1 MFDSSAKTSMLGYFY
16 QPFYALYLLMSK
28 DISECDNA
36 QIYIENLDDI
46 DFQVGNNHL
55 TLYQNKHHINK
66 QGSISDRSEDLWKTL
81 RIWSERVNN
90 KEIVLENTT
99 FILTT
104 TVTANPNSIASKLG
118 FDKNSRNPK
127 EALEELIKIAEDGI
141 DAKNKRLANKDIKKH
156 ANEDCYVTFANLDL
170 QLKNKLINNIYILDD
185 QSEIQAIQDNIK
197 QHLRYSV
204 KRDQINYF
212 FEKLIGWWFNQV
224 IKNISERTQPPI
236 TYHELNEKILEI
248 SDEFKKDSLPIDY
261 EFDFNNITAEHL
273 TPEQKNFIEQL
284 NLILINDAGI
294 ANAILDYY
302 RAYMQRSKWIKEGS
316 LFINDLNEYEQRLI
330 REWEQVKAKLE
341 NIKDV
346 NTEDEK
352 VAFGKELYFQI
363 GEIRLPICSS
373 GTHSNKGFYVMRGSY
388 HILSNSLRIGWHPE
402 YNERLNSTKENYGEP
417 KMEVEKQ

>member
-66 QGSISDRSEDLWKTL
+66 QGSISDKSEDLWKTL
-81 RIWSERVNN
+81 RIWSERIKN
-90 KEIVLENTT
+90 KEIDLENTT

-104 TVTANPNSIASKLG
+104 TVTATPNSIASKLC
-118 FDKNSRNPK
+118 FDKDRKTK
-127 EALEELIKIAEDGI
+127 EALEGLIKIAEDGVE
-141 DAKNKRLANKDIKKH
+141 AKNKRLADKDIKKH
-156 ANEDCYVTFANLDL
+156 VNEDCYLAFASLDL
-170 QLKNKLINNIYILDD
+170 QLKNKLINNIYVLDN
-185 QSEIQAIQDNIK
+185 QSEIQGIQNNIK
-197 QHLRYSV
+197 QTLRYSV
-204 KRDQINYF
+204 KREQIDYF
-212 FEKLIGWWFNQV
+212 FEKLIGWWFNEV
-224 IKNISERTQPPI
+224 IKNISESNKVPI
-236 TYHELNEKILEI
+236 TYNELYEKILQI

-273 TPEQKNFIEQL
+273 APEQKNFIEQL
-284 NLILINDAGI
+284 NLILINEASI
-294 ANAILDYY
+294 SNAILDYY

-330 REWEQVKAKLE
+330 REWEQVKTKLE
-341 NIKDV
+341 NIKNI

-352 VAFGKELYFQI
+352 VAFGKDLYFQI
-363 GEIRLPICSS
+363 GDLRLPICSS
-373 GTHSNKGFYVMRGSY
+373 GTHSNRGFYIMRGSY

-402 YNERLNSTKENYGEP
+402 YNERLGNTNKNYGES